1 MTTTK
6 ASTVQ
11 QALSQANLNTLADAL
26 KLVDLGKMFPVIK
39 VTVSGLAATAT
50 VDLTS
55 AAVKAAATISGINAL
70 VDGEYLPA
78 AGSILSLRVTAGAA
92 AAGERMISDVGGTAS
107 ATVATLSDDGTTLVF
122 EANVTGFVLVYS
134 ARPAV
139 AVTDL
144 FETTI

>member
-6 ASTVQ
+6 DSTVQ
-11 QALSQANLNTLADAL
+11 QALTAANLNTLADAL
-26 KLVDLGKMFPVIK
+26 KLVDLGKMLPVIK
-39 VTVSGLAATAT
+39 VTVTGLAATAT

-55 AAVKAAATISGINAL
+55 AAVKAAATIAGINAL

-78 AGSILSLRVTAGAA
+78 AGSILSLRVVAGAA
-92 AAGERMISDVGGTAS
+92 AAGERMISDVGGTPS

-134 ARPAV
+134 ARPAI
-139 AVTDL
+139 AVTSL
-144 FETTI
+144 FETGV